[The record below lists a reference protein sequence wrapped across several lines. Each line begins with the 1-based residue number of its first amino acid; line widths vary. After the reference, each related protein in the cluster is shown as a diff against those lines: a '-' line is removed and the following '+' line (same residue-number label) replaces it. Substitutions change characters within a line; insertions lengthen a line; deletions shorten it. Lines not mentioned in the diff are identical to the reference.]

1 MAKGTGE
8 EEQGKEMN
16 MGRTV
21 VLDEECC
28 IAFGACKVEE
38 QVKLFVTTQCLEVMP
53 CL

>member
-8 EEQGKEMN
+8 EEQENEMN
-16 MGRTV
+16 MGRAV

-28 IAFGACKVEE
+28 VPCGACKAEE
-38 QVKLFVTTQCLEVMP
+38 QIKQFATTQCLEVIP